1 MFNQQ
6 DFIAQLEAR
15 AKSLPTLYE
24 EGEHPSEL
32 LQLISAKLDKQD
44 EIIAEL
50 KENNSKLQKQSD
62 FNEQEAKSA
71 KKHSLL
77 AYTISI
83 ISIAIA
89 LIDLINNLFR

>member
-1 MFNQQ
+1 MNMFPFN
-6 DFIAQLEAR
+6 FEFSE
-15 AKSLPTLYE
+15 KEYPSLYE

-32 LQLISAKLDKQD
+32 LQSINNKLDKQD